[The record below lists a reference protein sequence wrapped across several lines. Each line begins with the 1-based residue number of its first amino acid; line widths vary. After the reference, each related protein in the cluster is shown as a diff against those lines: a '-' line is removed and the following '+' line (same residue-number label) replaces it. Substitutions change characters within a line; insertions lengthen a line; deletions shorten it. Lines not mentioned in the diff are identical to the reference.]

1 MSGDFSGLDGV
12 LKDSK
17 ELINIPISIRIDNN
31 TTYYL
36 RLLKT
41 VLHTQKF
48 SENLYSLLEALLRNG
63 ADPNLFRVD
72 EKFKEFTPL
81 YLITAREDFQTK
93 DKIGLVDLFIKY
105 GADINLQKHKYIN
118 KGSTELNL
126 IFSYQSQ

>member
-12 LKDSK
+12 LKESK

-93 DKIGLVDLFIKY
+93 DKIRLVGLFIKY
-105 GADINLQKHKYIN
+105 GADINLQKHKCIN

>member
-12 LKDSK
+12 LKESK

-93 DKIGLVDLFIKY
+93 DKIRLVGLFIKY
-105 GADINLQKHKYIN
+105 GADINLSNRNKHFDLIN
-118 KGSTELNL
+118 NA
-126 IFSYQSQ
+126 

>member
-105 GADINLQKHKYIN
+105 GADINLNNRNKHFDLIN
-118 KGSTELNL
+118 NA
-126 IFSYQSQ
+126 